1 MRVAN
6 RVVTVLMLAGV
17 LMLAA
22 GAVATGV
29 VGVVTTRLHKI
40 TMEVK

>member
-6 RVVTVLMLAGV
+6 HVVSILMLAGV

-22 GAVATGV
+22 GAVATGA
-29 VGVVTTRLHKI
+29 VGKVTAKLHQV
-40 TMEVK
+40 TEVR